1 MFVELDRTLNARSF
15 QVSRGGGG
23 SDYIINEQEWHTL
36 SKSPRE
42 HTNLVIVMTE
52 PYLSR
57 AKSQDML

>member
-1 MFVELDRTLNARSF
+1 MQDLSKFHGV
-15 QVSRGGGG
+15 GGG